1 MHRGPVEL
9 LLLAA
14 GADARY
20 SDRKMRARNVGRAS
34 RIRAR
39 GVTPLE
45 AAVAF
50 AIGGSLLAVAVPSFV
65 RELHASRFAEPVN
78 GLERLSAAALAYA
91 VDRPPSDAFPP
102 TAPLTPPSPP
112 RGTLLA
118 DPAGAWEH
126 PSWQALGFRAVKDGE
141 THAFAFGFDSA
152 RAPGRATFVAHAHAD
167 LNGNG
172 VTSTFEMRGHDSVD
186 EGGPTLEPGMY
197 VERETE

>member
-1 MHRGPVEL
+1 MMARRRD
-9 LLLAA
+9 
-14 GADARY
+14 DAMNG
-20 SDRKMRARNVGRAS
+20 SEARVRNIGRAS
-34 RIRAR
+34 RVRAR

-50 AIGGSLLAVAVPSFV
+50 AIGGSLLAVAVPAFV

-91 VDRPPSDAFPP
+91 NDRPPSDAFPP
-102 TAPLTPPSPP
+102 SAPLTPPSPP

-186 EGGPTLEPGMY
+186 ERGPVLEPGMY
-197 VERETE
+197 IERETE